1 MAEVTEVTEVFSR
14 HGAWS
19 SGLST
24 NDFAACV
31 TSGLQPLGF
40 VQGCCV
46 VSWNFY
52 GSNFSVLGGGFAGNR
67 RPTGYFEQYN
77 CPHGIVSAEHRMY
90 GINYEKTWIEETW
103 SAALQLAT
111 DRLLAEARQLGAHGV
126 IGVLERAEHHGD
138 TSSFEFSLSGTAVGI
153 EGVPVPEHPFTTF
166 LAGQKLNKL
175 VESGFAP
182 VAIALTIA
190 EVGVY
195 ASCVTE
201 YQLRGGN
208 QWGWGGLNSEVDQVA
223 RAHAAARSLA
233 RERIRAQLDGD
244 VLHAAALVVRS
255 NESQEGP
262 QIEVVVRGNRV
273 RRFKAPEEIEPP
285 RPVVN
290 LVDR

>member
-1 MAEVTEVTEVFSR
+1 MTETFSR
-14 HGAWS
+14 VGAWS

-31 TSGLQPLGF
+31 TSGLKPLGF
-40 VQGCCV
+40 VQGVSV

-52 GSNFSVLGGGFAGNR
+52 GSGFSALGGGFGGNR
-67 RPTGYFEQYN
+67 RPSGYFEQYN

-90 GINYEKTWIEETW
+90 GLNYEKTWIEETW
-103 SAALQLAT
+103 SAALAQAT
-111 DRLLAEARQLGAHGV
+111 ERLLDEARKLGAHGV
-126 IGVLERAEHHGD
+126 IGIVEHAEHHGD

-153 EGVPVPEHPFTTF
+153 DNVAPLERPFTTF

-175 VESGFAP
+175 VESGFTP
-182 VAIALTIA
+182 VSIALTIA
-190 EVGVY
+190 EIGVL
-195 ASCVTE
+195 ASCITE
-201 YQLRGGN
+201 YQLRGGM
-208 QWGWGGLNSEVDQVA
+208 QWGWGAAPTGEIDQVA

-233 RERIRAQLDGD
+233 RERIRAQLGGD

-255 NESQEGP
+255 HETQEGP
-262 QIEVVVRGNRV
+262 QIEVVLRGNRV
-273 RRFKAPEEIEPP
+273 RRFKEAMDMAPP